1 MCTILSSD
9 FQVTKSC
16 NAFYI
21 SYNVAMGG
29 RWGCLAGW
37 ARWVQW
43 EMSQLKLTWWTFFF
57 FFSCVGTLA
66 PPAPWTLPYLSKKN
80 RILLRILL
88 VIEFYFLFTC
98 GCMLSITVLELWCI
112 FRGRYFHLYIIP
124 SITVTELWC
133 FFSERGISIIC
144 KFFDQALF

>member
-1 MCTILSSD
+1 MGPLGT
-9 FQVTKSC
+9 VG
-16 NAFYI
+16 
-21 SYNVAMGG
+21 NVAIKAY
-29 RWGCLAGW
+29 L
-37 ARWVQW
+37 VN
-43 EMSQLKLTWWTFFF
+43 FFF

-144 KFFDQALF
+144 KFFIPIKQPPLLALCKTIYPHLQMLRYPLCPPQISTEQYRT